1 MRVVDYK
8 SIMKKLLLL
17 AVVCLFACNTLSAQ
31 ILTEEEIELTFI
43 QNFGEIPKNGKE
55 WMILADSIKTSY
67 PLDMNNQITTTN
79 IIDIPNKSKDD
90 IFIAAHAWFNASF
103 NDGKSVVQMADKDA
117 GVILAKGFLRGVG
130 HRDGF
135 SKSVTVSAYV
145 IIRLDIKDAKVRL
158 ITTIQ
163 EYEMLQGT
171 GVGLAVM
178 GALGG
183 TPVDNSK
190 TSFSIMPQNGYPFEL
205 KENKNYKRETSI
217 GYASCIAYSLLM
229 KQKIDSALNLG
240 ITGTV
245 GNDW

>member
-1 MRVVDYK
+1 MRVVQLSK
-8 SIMKKLLLL
+8 VMKKLILLF
-17 AVVCLFACNTLSAQ
+17 VIGIFACNSLSAQ

-43 QNFGEIPKNGKE
+43 QTFGDIPKQGKD
-55 WMILADSIKTSY
+55 WMILADSIKTTY

-79 IIDIPNKSKDD
+79 VIEIPNKSKDD

-103 NDGKSVVQMADKDA
+103 NDGKSVVQMADKNA
-117 GVILAKGFLRGVG
+117 GVILAKGFLSGVG

-135 SKSVTVSAYV
+135 SKSVTVGAYV

-158 ITTIQ
+158 ITMIQ

-183 TPVDNSK
+183 TPVNNSK
-190 TSFSIMPQNGYPFEL
+190 TSFSILPQDGYPFEL

-217 GYASCIAYSLLM
+217 GYASCIAYSLLL
-229 KQKIDSALNLG
+229 KQKLESALKLG
-240 ITGTV
+240 ITGTD
-245 GNDW
+245 GDDW

>member
-1 MRVVDYK
+1 
-8 SIMKKLLLL
+8 MKKLLLI
-17 AVVCLFACNTLSAQ
+17 VVVSLFMCNTMSAQ
-31 ILTEEEIELTFI
+31 VMTAEELESTFV
-43 QNFGEIPKNGKE
+43 QTFGEIPKNGKD
-55 WMILADSIKTSY
+55 WMMLADSIKTTY
-67 PLDMNNQITTTN
+67 PLDVNNQISLTN
-79 IIDIPNKSKDD
+79 VIEVPNKSKDD

-171 GVGLAVM
+171 GVGLAVI

-183 TPVDNSK
+183 APVDNSK
-190 TSFSIMPQNGYPFEL
+190 TSFSIMPQDGYPFEI
-205 KENKNYKRETSI
+205 KENKNYRRETSI
-217 GYASCIAYSLLM
+217 GYASCIAYSLLL
-229 KQKIDSALNLG
+229 KQKLDSALKLG
-240 ITGTV
+240 ITGTD
-245 GNDW
+245 GDDW